1 MKAYSDDL
9 REKVIKALNEL
20 QPAKEVAIR
29 FDVCVSWVYKI
40 FRRYKTTGSYKALS
54 RPGAPSKLQN
64 EDVKKLE
71 ELVKE
76 NPSATLEELK
86 RMSVLPVGR
95 STIHRIL
102 TKELKITYKKTL
114 FAAEQNREDVKQA
127 REKWEIES
135 KNWDEVSV

>member
-20 QPAKEVAIR
+20 QSAKEVAIR

-54 RPGAPSKLQN
+54 RPGASRKLQN

-86 RMSVLPVGR
+86 RMSGLPVGR

-102 TKELKITYKKTL
+102 TKELKITYKKNT
-114 FAAEQNREDVKQA
+114 FCSRTEQGRCKAGSGKMGNRKQ
-127 REKWEIES
+127 KLGY
-135 KNWDEVSV
+135 

>member
-20 QPAKEVAIR
+20 QPVKEVAIR

-54 RPGAPSKLQN
+54 RPGAPRKLQN

-86 RMSVLPVGR
+86 QMSVLPVGR

-102 TKELKITYKKTL
+102 TKELKITYKKNT
-114 FAAEQNREDVKQA
+114 FCGRTEQRRCKAGSGKMGNRKQ
-127 REKWEIES
+127 KLGY
-135 KNWDEVSV
+135 